1 MTGMRVR
8 LGHGPRWVAA
18 ATCAA
23 LLAAGCLS
31 ACDADRAASAPA
43 STSHASTNPD
53 TTTVRVLQLN
63 LCNSGRAACY
73 TGGDAVDL
81 AVVMVH
87 DHRPDVVTLNEVCR
101 DDVTVFERAMSAA
114 HPTTKVAAAF
124 APAPDRLTG
133 GPVTCRDG
141 ADFGDG
147 VLVAVPRSA
156 QAATTGT
163 RSRSGVYPVQDPADP
178 EERIW
183 VCIDVPTRFSTCT
196 THAASTDATVALRQ
210 CRHFLTSVVPGAVL
224 ADKGVP
230 LVLGADLNL
239 SAAGSPGVQA
249 CLPTGYQ
256 SADDGGVQH
265 VVTSP
270 GTVLRSRKVIDMQGT
285 TDHPGLLVDVALPR
299 LELRQEAQTAKT
311 LAEYAVV
318 RNVQPFASEYFPVIC
333 FAVAFQPL
341 AFGIEPVS
349 RYSRLLV

>member
-1 MTGMRVR
+1 MRVR

-18 ATCAA
+18 AACAA

-31 ACDADRAASAPA
+31 ACDADPAASAPA
-43 STSHASTNPD
+43 STSHASSGPGD

-81 AVVMVH
+81 AVGLVH
-87 DHRPDVVTLNEVCR
+87 DDRPDVVTLNEICR

-114 HPTTKVAAAF
+114 HPTTTVAAAF
-124 APAPDRLTG
+124 APAPNRLTHS
-133 GPVTCRDG
+133 PVTCRDG
-141 ADFGDG
+141 EDFGDG

-156 QAATTGT
+156 LAAAAATDT
-163 RSRSGVYPVQDPADP
+163 RPRSSVYPVQDPADP
-178 EERIW
+178 EERVW
-183 VCIDVPTRFSTCT
+183 VCIDVRTRFAACT

-210 CRHFLTSVVPGAVL
+210 CRHFLTDVVPDAVR
-224 ADKGVP
+224 AEEGIP

-239 SAAGSPGVQA
+239 SAAGSPGVQS

-256 SADDGGVQH
+256 RADDGGVQH

-299 LELRQEAQTAKT
+299 
-311 LAEYAVV
+311 
-318 RNVQPFASEYFPVIC
+318 P
-333 FAVAFQPL
+333 
-341 AFGIEPVS
+341 
-349 RYSRLLV
+349 